1 MDRRAF
7 LGTLAGSLLAAPLAA
22 RAQPAGKVWRIGYLG
37 YSSPALE
44 QHLIG
49 AFRQGLRDLGYVEG
63 QNLVIEYRSAEGKRE
78 RFPELAAELIRMK
91 VDVIV
96 TLATPAA
103 LAAKQATHTIPIVVA
118 AMADPVEDGLVAS
131 LARPGGNITG
141 STFLGPR
148 LVPKRLELL
157 KQVVPRASRVAV
169 LWHPGIYSERTMRD
183 MLQETEGAA
192 RAVGVQLQLV
202 GAGGPDDF
210 GKAFTAMRR
219 DRADAVVVF
228 PSPMLYLE
236 HKSIVDLVA
245 QSRLPAVY
253 PWREAVDDGGL
264 IAYGANIPDML
275 RHAAAVVDRVLKGA
289 KPADLP
295 IEQPTTYELLIN
307 LKTARA
313 LGLTIPPSLLQRAD
327 QVIE

>member
-202 GAGGPDDF
+202 CPDPEWCRHIDHPRVRHDVMLERRPRRARLGCGPGDDSP
-210 GKAFTAMRR
+210 GEAARDCRTA
-219 DRADAVVVF
+219 
-228 PSPMLYLE
+228 
-236 HKSIVDLVA
+236 
-245 QSRLPAVY
+245 
-253 PWREAVDDGGL
+253 
-264 IAYGANIPDML
+264 
-275 RHAAAVVDRVLKGA
+275 
-289 KPADLP
+289 
-295 IEQPTTYELLIN
+295 
-307 LKTARA
+307 
-313 LGLTIPPSLLQRAD
+313 
-327 QVIE
+327 

>member
-169 LWHPGIYSERTMRD
+169 LWHPGYI
-183 MLQETEGAA
+183 ANA
-192 RAVGVQLQLV
+192 R
-202 GAGGPDDF
+202 
-210 GKAFTAMRR
+210 
-219 DRADAVVVF
+219 
-228 PSPMLYLE
+228 
-236 HKSIVDLVA
+236 
-245 QSRLPAVY
+245 
-253 PWREAVDDGGL
+253 
-264 IAYGANIPDML
+264 
-275 RHAAAVVDRVLKGA
+275 
-289 KPADLP
+289 
-295 IEQPTTYELLIN
+295 
-307 LKTARA
+307 
-313 LGLTIPPSLLQRAD
+313 
-327 QVIE
+327 